1 MDPEDLDEFVKIE
14 IEREAAV
21 RRNIADEKTIRQ
33 LHDSINNTL
42 LIIDG
47 KDKEIRRAKIRTVVY
62 AIGSC
67 AVGYLIGS
75 LIP

>member
-33 LHDSINNTL
+33 LHDSISNTL

-47 KDKEIRRAKIRTVVY
+47 KDREIRRAKIRTVVY
-62 AIGSC
+62 AIGAS